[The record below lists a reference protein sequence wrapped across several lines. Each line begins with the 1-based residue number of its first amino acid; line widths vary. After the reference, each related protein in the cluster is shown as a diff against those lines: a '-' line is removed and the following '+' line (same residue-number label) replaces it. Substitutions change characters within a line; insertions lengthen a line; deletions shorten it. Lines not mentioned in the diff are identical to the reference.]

1 MLIKRTFFQVILLL
15 STTFNTNMWTAEQ
28 KSTSSSPEQNQIL
41 FDIANPKEVRDM
53 IKLFKS
59 GKTYWRK
66 DKYSKDV
73 LSSVSVKDI
82 LHTLENCKIQSWAT
96 DKDKENIEEV
106 INLIKKHYPTNVDRT
121 YTGNYKLLVE
131 EEQREEILRKKF
143 QWNRPSISEIASMVP
158 VIVYAAGATGKLP
171 SVLGQSTMSPF
182 MQVAAASCLGAG
194 AYIGARTFDYAE
206 QNFEDSAV
214 KSLFRGLK
222 SAVPV
227 AAFGTGVWLLAPDE
241 FKKPVALGAASIT
254 SAVLLWN
261 ALHGTRRQ

>member
-1 MLIKRTFFQVILLL
+1 
-15 STTFNTNMWTAEQ
+15 MWTAEQ
-28 KSTSSSPEQNQIL
+28 ESTSSSPEQNQTL
-41 FDIANPKEVRDM
+41 FDIANPETVRDM

-59 GKTYWRK
+59 GNTYWRPEVNSNRK
-66 DKYSKDV
+66 ILSYVSDV
-73 LSSVSVKDI
+73 LY
-82 LHTLENCKIQSWAT
+82 TLENCKIQDWVT
-96 DKDKENIEEV
+96 DKDREDIEQVCNV
-106 INLIKKHYPTNVDRT
+106 INNEYPDWVKKKSRYLGHCQI
-121 YTGNYKLLVE
+121 YKQK
-131 EEQREEILRKKF
+131 EQQKDILEKQRRDVLDHQRKEILRKKF

-206 QNFEDSAV
+206 QNFENRAV

-254 SAVLLWN
+254 SAVFLWN